1 MVKEIYFDVA
11 LSILKLIRNWLV
23 TPRCSLFFPISHV
36 MERSEMELEIVHK
49 IIKQATLKSQGIFDP
64 LGTYTN
70 FEMA

>member
-1 MVKEIYFDVA
+1 
-11 LSILKLIRNWLV
+11 
-23 TPRCSLFFPISHV
+23 

-49 IIKQATLKSQGIFDP
+49 IFKEATLKSQGIFNP